1 MLSREL
7 NMAAKPEVGV
17 TSTCARLYS
26 DLTLSKRLKKINMD
40 MFNYL
45 LGPGIIITVKS
56 WYLAYLKIKMAAS
69 KPEVSVSRQPFKI
82 FQKFQR
88 LAYGFCPRPC

>member
-1 MLSREL
+1 
-7 NMAAKPEVGV
+7 MAAKPEVVV

-56 WYLAYLKIKMAAS
+56 WYLAYL
-69 KPEVSVSRQPFKI
+69 
-82 FQKFQR
+82 
-88 LAYGFCPRPC
+88 

>member
-1 MLSREL
+1 
-7 NMAAKPEVGV
+7 MAAKPEVVV

-56 WYLAYLKIKMAAS
+56 WYLAYLKIKNG
-69 KPEVSVSRQPFKI
+69 PFKTGSSCI
-82 FQKFQR
+82 SATVQDISKIPTAS
-88 LAYGFCPRPC
+88 L